1 MKNAS
6 ITPQGSPRLSANR
19 WSCTFPPQKHS
30 HRFIFL
36 GSAFIAVSFFSHNAY
51 ALSGKPCVYPWS
63 CEPEIA
69 QQASSPGSPQAS
81 EDPKA
86 KPPEATAEAKAT
98 AENLFTKEQDRL
110 SGNIGEQRKYVTN
123 LRQTN
128 QAWNIAFVA
137 IGVSA
142 TLLATALGAVGSAS
156 EKAKARTTITIAVIG
171 AVAAATQTIAS
182 KIPVAKRAGEYA
194 KVQASLVSLEYR
206 VKAAK
211 TPDDLK
217 AVQTELEK
225 QITKMGEAEAA
236 E

>member
-6 ITPQGSPRLSANR
+6 ITPQCSPGLSANR

-81 EDPKA
+81 EGPKA
-86 KPPEATAEAKAT
+86 KPPEATAE
-98 AENLFTKEQDRL
+98 ELFAKEQDRL

-171 AVAAATQTIAS
+171 AVAAAAQTIAS

-194 KVQASLVSLEYR
+194 KVQASLVSLEYK

>member
-6 ITPQGSPRLSANR
+6 ITSQGSPRFSANP
-19 WSCTFPPQKHS
+19 WSCTFSPQKHG
-30 HRFIFL
+30 HRFVLL
-36 GSAFIAVSFFSHNAY
+36 GSTFIAVSFFSHNAY

-86 KPPEATAEAKAT
+86 KPPKAT
-98 AENLFTKEQDRL
+98 AEELFAKEQDRL
-110 SGNIGEQRKYVTN
+110 SSNIGEQRKYVTN
-123 LRQTN
+123 LCQTN
-128 QAWNIAFVA
+128 QTWNIAFVA

-156 EKAKARTTITIAVIG
+156 EKARARTTITIAVIG
-171 AVAAATQTIAS
+171 AVAAAAQTIAS

-194 KVQASLVSLEYR
+194 KVQASLVSLEYK

-217 AVQTELEK
+217 AVQTELES
-225 QITKMGEAEAA
+225 QISKMGAAEAA